1 MAVVDHV
8 EEHVRRVGAVGQIA
22 DFVDDEGRRVRVG
35 RERFGETSFPK
46 RRREIVD
53 EFGGGREE
61 GIESVLDGAVGD
73 GDGEVRLA
81 SARLAQK
88 DQAAPL
94 GDEVG

>member
-1 MAVVDHV
+1 MALVDHV

-35 RERFGETSFPK
+35 RERCGETSFSK
-46 RRREIVD
+46 CRREIVD

-61 GIESVLDGAVGD
+61 GIESVLDGAVGE